1 LLDIFD
7 RAVTVSADNSVKSLL
22 GIAGGDNGEGK
33 ASVVD
38 ERVDITG
45 VIGAK
50 NLLKELVLDIF
61 VDEVSLDGVLGDGS
75 DFLVGNSVGIGNDI
89 STLLVDLSSCT
100 NGFTRAFSLDDSI
113 GSHSI
118 GAANNV
124 VDLVI
129 LLVLDL
135 FNQILT
141 NGLVLFGNFTEARLD
156 LVNHTLLGGV
166 NGNEVLEVVIIR
178 GIGLLGDIDDEDL
191 LGDLSH
197 GKVVRVV

>member
-1 LLDIFD
+1 MLDIFD

-22 GIAGGDNGEGK
+22 GIAGSDNGEGK
-33 ASVVD
+33 ACVVD

-45 VIGAK
+45 VIGSK
-50 NLLKELVLDIF
+50 NLLKQLVLDIF

-75 DFLVGNSVGIGNDI
+75 DFLVGNSVGIGNDV
-89 STLLVDLSSCT
+89 STLLVDLSSFA
-100 NGFTRAFSLDDSI
+100 NGFTRAISLNDSI
-113 GSHSI
+113 GRHSI

-129 LLVLDL
+129 LLVLDF
-135 FNQILT
+135 FNQIVA
-141 NGLVLFGNFTEARLD
+141 NDLVMFGNFVEARLD

-166 NGNEVLEVVIIR
+166 NGNEVSEVVIIIR

-191 LGDLSH
+191 LGDLDH
-197 GKVVRVV
+197 VRVV